1 MQFFSQRQRLSFAP
15 FALFIA
21 TLLLWLVLAVSTGY
35 AAPISVIDDRQNTV
49 TLPQPAQRI
58 ISLAPS
64 STELIYSA
72 GAGDKLV
79 AAVSF
84 SNYPEAAKKLPL
96 VGSYNQFDLERV
108 LAYQPDLVI
117 SWYSGN
123 QPEAI
128 EQLEKL
134 GIAVYRTETRY
145 LEQLPETLI
154 KIGQLAGTETVAQQE
169 ADRFKQTLQHLKQ
182 AYSTQAKVRVFYQVW
197 NQPLITIN
205 QENLISQVI
214 EVCGGQNVFAEL
226 ESIAPKIDVE
236 AVLKANPDA
245 IVASG
250 MDEQRPEWLN
260 DWKAWPS
267 LKAVQDQQL
276 HFIPPDHIQRQTVRV
291 LLGAERLCQQL
302 DQTRQLNTQSQRKP
316 EQQAKHESHKDDA
329 LS

>member
-1 MQFFSQRQRLSFAP
+1 MVNPVF
-15 FALFIA
+15 
-21 TLLLWLVLAVSTGY
+21 

-49 TLPQPAQRI
+49 TLQQPAQRI

-64 STELIYSA
+64 TTELVYSA
-72 GAGDKLV
+72 GAGNKLV

-84 SNYPEAAKKLPL
+84 SNYPEAAKNLPL

-154 KIGQLAGTETVAQQE
+154 KIGQLAGTEAKAQQE
-169 ADRFKQTLQHLKQ
+169 AEHFRQTLQHLKDN
-182 AYSTQAKVRVFYQVW
+182 YSTKAKVRVFYQVW

-214 EVCGGQNVFAEL
+214 EVCGGDNVFAEL
-226 ESIAPKIDVE
+226 NSIAPRIDVE

-245 IVASG
+245 IVTSG
-250 MDEQRPEWLN
+250 MDEQRPEWLS
-260 DWKAWPS
+260 DWKAWPN

-276 HFIPPDHIQRQTVRV
+276 HFVPPDHIQRQTARV

-302 DQTRQLNTQSQRKP
+302 DRTRRIKVGSQQGDNQS
-316 EQQAKHESHKDDA
+316 
-329 LS
+329 

>member
-1 MQFFSQRQRLSFAP
+1 MQFFNQRQHLSLASMVSFVT
-15 FALFIA
+15 I
-21 TLLLWLVLAVSTGY
+21 LLLWFTLTANAVF

-49 TLPQPAQRI
+49 TLQQPAQRI

-64 STELIYSA
+64 TTELIYSA

-96 VGSYNQFDLERV
+96 VGSYNQIDLEQI

-145 LEQLPETLI
+145 LKQLPETLI

-169 ADRFKQTLQHLKQ
+169 ANHFKQTLQYLKQ

-214 EVCGGQNVFAEL
+214 EVCGGDNVFAEL
-226 ESIAPKIDVE
+226 DSIAPRIDVE

-302 DQTRQLNTQSQRKP
+302 DQTRQLNTRSQSKP
-316 EQQAKHESHKDDA
+316 EQQTKHESHKDDA

>member
-1 MQFFSQRQRLSFAP
+1 MQFFNQRQHLSLASMVSFAT
-15 FALFIA
+15 I
-21 TLLLWLVLAVSTGY
+21 LLLWFTLTANAVF

-49 TLPQPAQRI
+49 TLQQPAQRI

-64 STELIYSA
+64 TTELVYSA
-72 GAGDKLV
+72 GAGNKLV

-84 SNYPEAAKKLPL
+84 SNYPEAAKNLPL

-154 KIGQLAGTETVAQQE
+154 KIGQLAGTETEAQQE
-169 ADRFKQTLQHLKQ
+169 AERFKKTLQYLKQ
-182 AYSTQAKVRVFYQVW
+182 AYSTQAKVQVFYQVW

-214 EVCGGQNVFAEL
+214 DVCGGQNVFAEL

-250 MDEQRPEWLN
+250 MDEQRPEWLS

-302 DQTRQLNTQSQRKP
+302 DQTRQLNTQRHRKS
-316 EQQAKHESHKDDA
+316 EQQTKYENHKDDA